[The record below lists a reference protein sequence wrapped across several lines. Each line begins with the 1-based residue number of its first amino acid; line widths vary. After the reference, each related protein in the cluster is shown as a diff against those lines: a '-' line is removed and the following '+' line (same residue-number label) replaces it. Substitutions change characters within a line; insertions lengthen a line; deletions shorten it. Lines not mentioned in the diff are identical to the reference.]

1 MNTVIFYPDT
11 DKELTFDDYKP
22 IRNSLKNYSVQELK
36 KLLDNLQSA
45 YENAFIYH
53 SELLSMAI
61 DQDIRKVNLYLKMA
75 YKKQERQGKQ

>member
-1 MNTVIFYPDT
+1 MNTIIFYPDT

-22 IRNSLKNYSVQELK
+22 IRNSLKNYSVQELE

-45 YENAFIYH
+45 YENTFIYH

-61 DQDIRKVNLYLKMA
+61 HQDIQKVNLYLKMA